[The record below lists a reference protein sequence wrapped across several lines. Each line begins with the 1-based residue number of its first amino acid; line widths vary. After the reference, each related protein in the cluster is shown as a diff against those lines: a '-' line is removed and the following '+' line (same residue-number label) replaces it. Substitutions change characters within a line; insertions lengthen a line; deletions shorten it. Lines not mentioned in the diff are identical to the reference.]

1 MRTVT
6 ATRYVLPMKQGGSVP
21 ALVEADDLGLYIV
34 KLRGAAQGKK
44 ALVAELVAGEIGRA
58 LGLRVPELVLVDVDR
73 ALSQSEPDPE
83 IAEPLEKSAGGNLGL
98 DYLPGSVTF
107 DPLAGPPAD
116 AATASLVVLFD
127 AFTMNVDRTP
137 RNTNI
142 LLWHR
147 QHWLIDHGAALYVHH
162 GWPEGHPLA
171 SSADTFPEIAQHVLL
186 PRTEEIDAA
195 AAVLEARLDAALLS
209 RIVADLPDD
218 WLGEAGQ
225 APAEDRDLYRRWLE
239 ARMTHLPALVAEVKR
254 ARA

>member
-6 ATRYVLPMKQGGSVP
+6 ATRYVLPLKQGGSVP
-21 ALVEADDLGLYIV
+21 ALVEADDLGMYIV

-73 ALSQSEPDPE
+73 ALSASEPDPE
-83 IAEPLEKSAGGNLGL
+83 IADPLEKSAGLNLGM

-107 DPLAGPPAD
+107 EPLAGPPFD

-162 GWPEGHPLA
+162 GWPVADALA
-171 SSADTFPEIAQHVLL
+171 SSADTFPEVAQHVLL
-186 PRTEEIDAA
+186 PRATELDAA
-195 AAVLEARLDAALLS
+195 AATFAERLDAPRLQ
-209 RIVADLPDD
+209 RIAAALPDD

-225 APAEDRDLYRRWLE
+225 APDEERAIYARWLE
-239 ARMTHLPALVAEVKR
+239 ARLGHLPAIVAEAKR

>member
-6 ATRYVLPMKQGGSVP
+6 ATRYVLPLKQGGSVP

-34 KLRGAAQGKK
+34 KLLGAAQGRK

-58 LGLRVPELVLVDVDR
+58 LGLRVPELVLVEVDR
-73 ALSQSEPDPE
+73 ALSESEPDPE
-83 IAEPLEKSAGGNLGL
+83 IAEPLERSAGVNLGL

-107 DPLAGPPAD
+107 DPLAGPPVD

-127 AFTMNVDRTP
+127 ALAMNVDRTP

-162 GWPEGHPLA
+162 GWPVADPLA

-186 PRTEEIDAA
+186 PRATELDAA
-195 AAVLEARLDAALLS
+195 AATVVTRLDAALLS
-209 RIVADLPDD
+209 RIVDELPDD
-218 WLGEAGQ
+218 WLGESGH
-225 APAEDRDLYRRWLE
+225 APAEERDVYRRWLE
-239 ARMTHLPALVAEVKR
+239 ARMTHLPAVVQEAKR